1 MIMVPEN
8 YKRYQMEHS
17 SSNSRMLHKAS
28 DSVGSQRLGGKHA
41 ASTNS
46 IGNGI
51 KHASQVF

>member
-1 MIMVPEN
+1 MVNDN

-17 SSNSRMLHKAS
+17 SSNSRMVHKAS
-28 DSVGSQRLGGKHA
+28 DSVGSQRMGGKHA

-51 KHASQVF
+51 KHAS